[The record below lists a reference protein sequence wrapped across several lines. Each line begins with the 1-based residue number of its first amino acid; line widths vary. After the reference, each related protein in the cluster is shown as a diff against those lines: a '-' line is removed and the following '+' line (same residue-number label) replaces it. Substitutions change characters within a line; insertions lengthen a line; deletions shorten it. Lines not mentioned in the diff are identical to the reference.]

1 MPWSG
6 DWRLRIGRLRTF
18 LVQLRN
24 SKVSLLPPPT
34 SPPGAIKII
43 YFCWIAAER
52 TDEVVDRGEDSPP
65 PLVDRVEGGDV
76 GGGGLEPVGRN
87 DRIPILM
94 ISCNRPDISRALD
107 KIFQYDSP
115 PPRHTPFSC
124 SPGSIFPFFF
134 FFRYRPPGT
143 KFPIIVSQASF
154 KLFATFTLFGLWVLN
169 SFTGCVWKFL
179 GLRA

>member
-24 SKVSLLPPPT
+24 SKVSLLPPSPT

-107 KIFQYDSP
+107 KIFQYGSP
-115 PPRHTPFSC
+115 PPPFSC
-124 SPGSIFPFFF
+124 STWFNFSFLFWHFVELQGRRSWRRWRHWPASVSSSEAEPQDQ
-134 FFRYRPPGT
+134 PP
-143 KFPIIVSQASF
+143 VSVRHCEHPRS
-154 KLFATFTLFGLWVLN
+154 
-169 SFTGCVWKFL
+169 C
-179 GLRA
+179 R